1 MQLIIFLFIFYYKF
15 LLKKNNKENI
25 NCIDCAV
32 AIFVQLSE
40 AFFPD
45 SEIVMV
51 L

>member
-15 LLKKNNKENI
+15 LLKQNKENI

-40 AFFPD
+40 AYFPD
-45 SEIVMV
+45 SKIVMV